1 MEFDSLCSVGCR
13 PDRVAP
19 LRERRKLATVMN
31 SIQELVLL
39 HSISC
44 TRDSVLRVRIVRKM
58 RLRSY
63 LGASDSSGP
72 YLYMTTAV

>member
-1 MEFDSLCSVGCR
+1 MEFDSLCSMGCR

-31 SIQELVLL
+31 SVQELMLL
-39 HSISC
+39 HSMSC
-44 TRDSVLRVRIVRKM
+44 TRDSVLRVRIARKV

-63 LGASDSSGP
+63 LGASDSSCP
-72 YLYMTTAV
+72 VLYMTTAI